1 MSAHTTCLG
10 PKLCE
15 SGHIVPISG
24 PCPSCGEELLWGELV
39 RRRKAAER
47 RKEEKKKREGK
58 EGGRGGGRG
67 EEGRG

>member
-24 PCPSCGEELLWGELV
+24 PCPSCREELLWGELV

-47 RKEEKKKREGK
+47 RKEEKVKIHITYMQITMD
-58 EGGRGGGRG
+58 
-67 EEGRG
+67 EGRI

>member
-24 PCPSCGEELLWGELV
+24 PCLSCGEELLWGELL

-47 RKEEKKKREGK
+47 RKEREKVIIHITYMQITIFG
-58 EGGRGGGRG
+58 
-67 EEGRG
+67 